1 MKRMDNH
8 GMTILEII
16 VTVMVLAIALTLLT
30 SGIFAANN
38 LMKEGRSAQQS
49 LDNQTSALNG
59 SIGDSTQLDKDKQT
73 MSFMVN
79 GSTYR
84 FGGTAL
90 TGKDTR
96 SDDIHLQGF
105 TLKESLDYS
114 VEYQA
119 YLYMKGMPDVFRD
132 IATMTKEEKQQI
144 IDNFQSLG
152 STVTSLYLNND
163 EFIMYMFHYYYG
175 RNWPDFSKELQKQ
188 LPQELQDKAYVIR
201 TFMSS
206 PIGDSSSIVV
216 YATQYTN
223 AIKGS
228 WGTTLIY
235 DYGDGEDP
243 NTAAGWYYM
252 HNAKGTCLGR
262 RGSCMLTDLNNN
274 THTWSELQR
283 ELRNQNTWT
292 PLGES

>member
-1 MKRMDNH
+1 MRRLDKR

-16 VTVMVLAIALTLLT
+16 VTIMVLAIALTILT
-30 SGIFAANN
+30 SGIFTANN
-38 LMKEGRSAQQS
+38 LMKEGRHAQQA

-59 SIGDSTQLDKDKQT
+59 TIANTTKLDKEKQS

-84 FGGTAL
+84 FSGTAL
-90 TGKDTR
+90 TGRDTLY
-96 SDDIHLQGF
+96 DDIHLQGF

-132 IATMTKEEKQQI
+132 LLRMGSEEKQQVI
-144 IDNFQSLG
+144 NVFQSLG

-175 RNWPDFSKELQKQ
+175 RNWPDFNKELQKQ
-188 LPQELQDKAYVIR
+188 LPESLQNKAYVIR

-206 PIGDSSSIVV
+206 PINDSSTIIV
-216 YATQYTN
+216 YATEYTS

-228 WGTTLIY
+228 WGTSLIY

-252 HNAKGTCLGR
+252 HNTGATCLGR
-262 RGSCMLTDLNNN
+262 KGSCMLTDFNNN
-274 THTWSELQR
+274 AHTWSELQR
-283 ELRNQNTWT
+283 ELRNTNVWT